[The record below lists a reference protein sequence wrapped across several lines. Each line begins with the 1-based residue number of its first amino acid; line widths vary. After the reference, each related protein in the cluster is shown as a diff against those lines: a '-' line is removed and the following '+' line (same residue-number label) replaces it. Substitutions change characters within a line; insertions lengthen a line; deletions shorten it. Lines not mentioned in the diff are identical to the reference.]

1 MRGHAR
7 AEQGAGETSLLSA
20 GSGLTTRREET
31 AAVASRLESFRR
43 ISPPLVPVPGGT
55 GRRTESRV
63 PPRPQCSSSPS
74 PRMELP
80 TFSKQTMPE
89 GQTSQPLGVLGGGP
103 CLHSPGSF
111 LPLPPPALPTFCQ
124 PALFLYGG
132 SPHCGLSRLPE
143 PQAVP
148 PDHPAQV
155 CPEPCH
161 TTLLSSPITLGYFR
175 GTSVSEVGGRSI
187 KGKPRGHT
195 KHTCVALASGQAQN
209 VTPALGLCAPNSM
222 PPPAPPSRNPRSC
235 PLGGLPVGGNQV
247 T

>member
-1 MRGHAR
+1 
-7 AEQGAGETSLLSA
+7 
-20 GSGLTTRREET
+20 
-31 AAVASRLESFRR
+31 
-43 ISPPLVPVPGGT
+43 
-55 GRRTESRV
+55 
-63 PPRPQCSSSPS
+63 
-74 PRMELP
+74 
-80 TFSKQTMPE
+80 MPE